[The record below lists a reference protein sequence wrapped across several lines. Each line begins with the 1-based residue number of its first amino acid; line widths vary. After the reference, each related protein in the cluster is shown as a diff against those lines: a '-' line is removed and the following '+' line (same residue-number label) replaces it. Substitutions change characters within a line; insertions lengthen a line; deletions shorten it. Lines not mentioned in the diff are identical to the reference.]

1 VEHPVCAEPRIAVC
15 ERLRHKFSPQR
26 ISRIHSPA
34 LAAMHREFLHARD
47 ANFFYRNCYN
57 YVELRWRSAFSAITW
72 LPLISAVQYGHLIL
86 CKIME
91 MSNYARWLNYKRLS
105 RNWVNLNC
113 GINGYLTRF
122 RLVESRW
129 CDDIAKVINDDD
141 SRGLNFASR
150 ISPLNIAVSVL
161 LTTNSGWLIDSC

>member
-1 VEHPVCAEPRIAVC
+1 MRRAVS
-15 ERLRHKFSPQR
+15 RYADVWHKFSPQR
-26 ISRIHSPA
+26 ISRIYSRTRGNVSRIPPRA
-34 LAAMHREFLHARD
+34 WR
-47 ANFFYRNCYN
+47 NFFSPNCYN
-57 YVELRWRSAFSAITW
+57 YVDCGGGPRGTITW
-72 LPLISAVQYGHLIL
+72 LPLISAPVRPLVIL

-141 SRGLNFASR
+141 SRGWISR
-150 ISPLNIAVSVL
+150 RAFPLLISLYLSCWQQLTAV
-161 LTTNSGWLIDSC
+161 D